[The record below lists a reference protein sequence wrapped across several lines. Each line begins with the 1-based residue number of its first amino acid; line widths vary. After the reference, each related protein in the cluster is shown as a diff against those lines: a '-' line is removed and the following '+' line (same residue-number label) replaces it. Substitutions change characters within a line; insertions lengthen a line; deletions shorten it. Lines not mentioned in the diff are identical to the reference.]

1 MGDMVIMSI
10 ENFEKTTKKLKM
22 YQDLEESE
30 KQIREGNVTDARK
43 SLAIMRKKYGL

>member
-1 MGDMVIMSI
+1 MVIMSI

-30 KQIREGNVTDARK
+30 KQIREGNVTDARE
-43 SLAIMRKKYGL
+43 SLATMREKYGL